1 MTYQLQEV
9 SEQENAPV
17 ELISFVYGATT
28 FRYTSAET
36 DYTQEALTFT
46 STPIT
51 VPEVESSPEQARN
64 GLDITVPRDNPVAL
78 LFQARLPALRIS
90 VTVRRVHRTDMA
102 AEAVVYWLGFVSGVE
117 WTGATATLRCEPLD
131 ISLTRPGLVRSYG
144 RQCGLILY
152 RAGLGQCNVDRALHE
167 VAATVVTNTGVTLT
181 VDAVDPRSYGGGFVE
196 WTDAGGILHRVSI
209 RSNSGAV
216 LTLTQRAIGLETDDA
231 VTVVPGCDHT
241 LGTCRDVY
249 DNEPNYGGQP
259 LIPLKNPFD
268 GTPLY

>member
-1 MTYQLQEV
+1 MTYEIAETSLQDA
-9 SEQENAPV
+9 APV
-17 ELISFVYGATT
+17 ELVSFVYGATT
-28 FRYTSAET
+28 FRYTSSEAN
-36 DYTQEALTFT
+36 YTQDANTFT
-46 STPIT
+46 STQIT
-51 VPEVESSPEQARN
+51 VPEVEATTEQARN
-64 GLDITVPRDNPVAL
+64 GLDISVPRDNPVAL
-78 LFQARLPALRIS
+78 LFQAGLPALRIS
-90 VTVRRVHRTDMA
+90 VTVRRVHRTDMV
-102 AEAVVYWLGFVSGVE
+102 AEAIVYWLGFVSGVE

-131 ISLTRPGLVRSYG
+131 ISLSRPGLVRSYG

-167 VAATVVTNTGVTLT
+167 VAATVVTNTGVILT

-196 WTDAGGILHRVSI
+196 WTDAGGILRRVSI

-216 LTLTQRAIGLETDDA
+216 LALTQRAASLEADDA

-241 LGTCRDVY
+241 LATCRDVFE
-249 DNEPNYGGQP
+249 NEPNYGGQP